1 MNPLGRAKAQAT
13 PKTEPADAVFFIFIF
28 IGEVRSKQAPKE
40 HGGRRRLYQGVPRV
54 YVYIYLVLNH

>member
-28 IGEVRSKQAPKE
+28 IFIGEVRSKQAPKE
-40 HGGRRRLYQGVPRV
+40 HGGRRRLYKGVPRV
-54 YVYIYLVLNH
+54 CIYLSCP